1 MKVNFN
7 TVKNSVKNALI
18 KYCGVEEGEADG
30 MIYGQDGLDKIMNDM
45 FNLPPQ
51 IEANVYG
58 LHIGEHEFDLCVTV
72 DNDEPH
78 SSMCLL
84 QFGECIDIDG
94 AREAIEEYSRG
105 EFGDI
110 FTVENEVNENNDI
123 FMLNY
128 SFEPTSLSELE
139 FAIDMLFAMFTGE
152 EFIGAVSKVLKYFD

>member
-1 MKVNFN
+1 MYNQIINIRSNIMKVDFN
-7 TVKNSVKNALI
+7 TVKNSVKNALV

-58 LHIGEHEFDLCVTV
+58 LHIGEHEFDLCVSV

-94 AREAIEEYSRG
+94 AS
-105 EFGDI
+105 
-110 FTVENEVNENNDI
+110 T
-123 FMLNY
+123 
-128 SFEPTSLSELE
+128 
-139 FAIDMLFAMFTGE
+139 LFAPMLTVMTSASVSS
-152 EFIGAVSKVLKYFD
+152 GAKPCARFSKSPPLVRPLMP